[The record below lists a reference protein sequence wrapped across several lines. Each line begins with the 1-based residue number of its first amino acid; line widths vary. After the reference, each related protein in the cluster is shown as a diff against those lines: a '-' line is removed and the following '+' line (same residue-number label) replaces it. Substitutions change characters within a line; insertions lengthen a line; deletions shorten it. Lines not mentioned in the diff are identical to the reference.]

1 MTSPSTRNASLRSE
15 AHINRKNQK
24 EGESIVIEVPTY
36 FIFLL
41 FLLVFT
47 FFLLRLW
54 MYFSS
59 LLWTSSDHF
68 SMNEAISTADLFW
81 THTVPLGPPENYS
94 FRIHFFFLRDWHWS
108 IREIQRRLDFSHI
121 LSLSLSLFPLELDNS
136 IWFKHSL
143 YHSFRLTL
151 KHYGT
156 PKLEDHL
163 HKSLKQ
169 VICYI
174 IETL

>member
-94 FRIHFFFLRDWHWS
+94 FRIHFFFLEGLTLIYSRDS
-108 IREIQRRLDFSHI
+108 EKIGLQSH
-121 LSLSLSLFPLELDNS
+121 SLSLSLFPLELDNS